1 MILHLSP
8 LGLLHTA
15 LSIVALVSGL
25 GVVAGLL
32 RSERMPKTTAI
43 FMASALAATLTGFR
57 FLEGGFGP
65 ARILTMA
72 SLAVL
77 VIAALAR
84 YVFHLVGRWSPI
96 YAATATLGVYFL
108 AFFTIAESFKRI
120 PALKALAPTLTEP
133 PFKIVQAATLLLFL
147 ALAFVT
153 ARSYRDKKHNPR

>member
-25 GVVAGLL
+25 G
-32 RSERMPKTTAI
+32 MPKTTAI